1 MSPLGPALPVTALSK
16 SLPWRI
22 TLPYAT
28 GATLWI
34 LLSDTALSFAGW
46 TPEDSW
52 QVGTLKGLLFVGVT
66 SALLYGV
73 TRRLTRRQQEV
84 EKAEHESRVRWE
96 FALEAAGDGVW
107 DWNIPSG
114 DVFYSDRCWKMFGYE
129 QGSLASR
136 IEVWRER
143 IHPADWPDVEQAM
156 EVHFRGETAAWV
168 SEHRV
173 RTARE
178 GYKWILTR
186 GKVVARSAEGAPLRM
201 LGVVS
206 DVTQRRLVES
216 RLEAA
221 LAFSHTVLQSS
232 PVGLIACQP
241 DGAVLSVNPAAARI
255 LGCAVEQLLGGNCHV
270 LAPLRAAGFVIA
282 AERALVEER
291 EVVQVAELVGEGG
304 RVRRV
309 EMRLVPFRHQGEQRL
324 LAVLQDETEMH
335 EAMRELHLARAALQA
350 APTGW
355 VITDAQGRIEWTNPA
370 FTRLT
375 GYTFE
380 EVVGQNPRLLRSGR
394 HPEAFYASM
403 WATIQRGEVWDGE
416 MQNRRKDGTLYH
428 EHMVIAPVRAADG
441 TIAHFVAMKEDI
453 TAERELEQHL
463 ARAQRLESIG
473 LMASGIAHDLN
484 NVLAPITL
492 SMELLRAK
500 LTDPSMLPA
509 LNIVAQSAQRGAGI
523 VRQVLTFARGVEGE
537 RGEVSVRNLLQEVA
551 RFVEETFPRNIKVQV
566 LVPREPGRVSGD
578 LTQLH
583 QVLLNLA
590 LNARD
595 AMPEGGTLT
604 LRAEPVEVGEAHV
617 RRLPALK
624 PGPHVLLSVTDTGSG
639 IPPEALDRIFDP
651 FFTTKPRGKGT
662 GLGLSTVHG
671 LVRSHGGAVEVTTEM
686 DAGTTFTV
694 YLPSL
699 LAPAAV
705 ESRQSLSP
713 FGGGAGRRVL
723 VVDDEP
729 AILDIV
735 GVLLAQH
742 GFEVR
747 VARDGAEGLAV
758 FESGGPWD
766 LAIVDRMMPQLDG
779 MALAAAMRLAD
790 ARLPIV
796 IMSGLMHEPVSSE
809 GIGPTLAEL
818 GIEVV
823 LEKPFG
829 EADLVGALKRALP
842 AAKR

>member
-1 MSPLGPALPVTALSK
+1 MSS

-22 TLPYAT
+22 TLPYALV
-28 GATLWI
+28 ATLWI
-34 LLSDTALSFAGW
+34 LLSDAALSLTGW
-46 TPEDSW
+46 TPADSW
-52 QVGTLKGLLFVGVT
+52 QVGTLKGLAFVGVT

-73 TRRLTRRQQEV
+73 TRRLARRQQATEA
-84 EKAEHESRVRWE
+84 AEHESRVRWE

-107 DWNIPSG
+107 DWNIPTG
-114 DVFYSDRCWKMFGYE
+114 DVFYSDRCWQMFGYE
-129 QGSLASR
+129 RGALPGR
-136 IEVWRER
+136 IDVWRER
-143 IHPADWPDVEQAM
+143 IHADDWPDVERAM
-156 EVHFRGETAAWV
+156 EVHFRGETEVWV

-173 RTARE
+173 RTAGE

-186 GKVVARSAEGAPLRM
+186 GKVVARSATGQPLRM

-216 RLEAA
+216 RLEAV

-241 DGAVLSVNPAAARI
+241 DGAILSANPAAARI
-255 LGCAVEQLLGGNCHV
+255 LGCEPGRLLGNK
-270 LAPLRAAGFVIA
+270 LAAWAPLRDAGFVGA
-282 AERALVEER
+282 ADRALAEER
-291 EVVQVAELVGEGG
+291 EVVHTADVLAEGG
-304 RVRRV
+304 LARRV
-309 EMRLVPFRHQGEQRL
+309 EMRCVPFRHQGELRL
-324 LAVLQDETEMH
+324 LAVLQDETAMH
-335 EAMRELHLARAALQA
+335 AALHELQLTRAALQA

-355 VITDAQGRIEWTNPA
+355 MISDAQGRIEWINPA

-380 EVVGQNPRLLRSGR
+380 EAVGQNPRLLRSGR
-394 HPEAFYASM
+394 HPDRFYEDM
-403 WATIQRGEVWDGE
+403 WATIQRGEVWEGD
-416 MQNRRKDGTLYH
+416 MHNRRKDGTLYH

-500 LTDPSMLPA
+500 LSDPSMLPA

-537 RGEVSVRNLLQEVA
+537 RGEVSVRSLLQEVA

-604 LRAEPVEVGEAHV
+604 LRAEPVEVGEAQV
-617 RRLPALK
+617 RRLPALQ
-624 PGPHVLLSVTDTGSG
+624 PGPHVLLSVADTGSG

-671 LVRSHGGAVEVTTEM
+671 LVRSHGGAVEVATEM
-686 DAGTTFTV
+686 DVGTTFTV

-735 GVLLAQH
+735 GVLLGQH

-818 GIEVV
+818 GIDVV

-829 EADLVGALKRALP
+829 EADLIDALKHALP
-842 AAKR
+842 AAK

>member
-1 MSPLGPALPVTALSK
+1 
-16 SLPWRI
+16 
-22 TLPYAT
+22 
-28 GATLWI
+28 
-34 LLSDTALSFAGW
+34 
-46 TPEDSW
+46 
-52 QVGTLKGLLFVGVT
+52 
-66 SALLYGV
+66 
-73 TRRLTRRQQEV
+73 
-84 EKAEHESRVRWE
+84 
-96 FALEAAGDGVW
+96 
-107 DWNIPSG
+107 
-114 DVFYSDRCWKMFGYE
+114 
-129 QGSLASR
+129 
-136 IEVWRER
+136 
-143 IHPADWPDVEQAM
+143 
-156 EVHFRGETAAWV
+156 
-168 SEHRV
+168 
-173 RTARE
+173 
-178 GYKWILTR
+178 
-186 GKVVARSAEGAPLRM
+186 
-201 LGVVS
+201 
-206 DVTQRRLVES
+206 
-216 RLEAA
+216 
-221 LAFSHTVLQSS
+221 
-232 PVGLIACQP
+232 
-241 DGAVLSVNPAAARI
+241 
-255 LGCAVEQLLGGNCHV
+255 
-270 LAPLRAAGFVIA
+270 
-282 AERALVEER
+282 
-291 EVVQVAELVGEGG
+291 
-304 RVRRV
+304 
-309 EMRLVPFRHQGEQRL
+309 
-324 LAVLQDETEMH
+324 
-335 EAMRELHLARAALQA
+335 
-350 APTGW
+350 
-355 VITDAQGRIEWTNPA
+355 
-370 FTRLT
+370 
-375 GYTFE
+375 
-380 EVVGQNPRLLRSGR
+380 
-394 HPEAFYASM
+394 
-403 WATIQRGEVWDGE
+403 
-416 MQNRRKDGTLYH
+416 
-428 EHMVIAPVRAADG
+428 
-441 TIAHFVAMKEDI
+441 
-453 TAERELEQHL
+453 
-463 ARAQRLESIG
+463 
-473 LMASGIAHDLN
+473 
-484 NVLAPITL
+484 
-492 SMELLRAK
+492 
-500 LTDPSMLPA
+500 
-509 LNIVAQSAQRGAGI
+509 
-523 VRQVLTFARGVEGE
+523 VLTFARGVEGE

-818 GIEVV
+818 GIDVV